1 MNHVRSVFCGRWE
14 AYPRE
19 FAKCRGCRKAKY
31 CGKEYQST
39 AWSEDFGVVQRM
51 LMKMD
56 TKGHHDRDRD
66 HY

>member
-1 MNHVRSVFCGRWE
+1 VNLQNAEGVGKPNIVG
-14 AYPRE
+14 
-19 FAKCRGCRKAKY
+19 RKAKY